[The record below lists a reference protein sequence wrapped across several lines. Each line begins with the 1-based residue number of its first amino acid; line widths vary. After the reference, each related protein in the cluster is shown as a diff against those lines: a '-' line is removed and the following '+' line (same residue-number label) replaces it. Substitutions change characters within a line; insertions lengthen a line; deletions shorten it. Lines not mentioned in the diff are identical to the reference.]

1 MNPGS
6 ITELPESLKNQRVTS
21 CVGACLDSHDEI
33 ATRMTKQIFLHTGAA
48 SATDSPA
55 MPNDNHTDGVKRITV
70 SMPDETYQ
78 ALDRLV
84 QQRGFDNRSQAVS
97 EMIHQHAAQ
106 HLEKI
111 GTEVMAGTL
120 TVVYDESK
128 SALLRDLSRIFRE
141 HIAEVI
147 SSQHVL
153 LEDDHVLEVILM
165 QGPARTLR
173 EIANK
178 LVTCKGVKTAQLT
191 LTPHLIPPL
200 HAKRARD

>member
-1 MNPGS
+1 MR
-6 ITELPESLKNQRVTS
+6 E
-21 CVGACLDSHDEI
+21 
-33 ATRMTKQIFLHTGAA
+33 
-48 SATDSPA
+48 
-55 MPNDNHTDGVKRITV
+55 NDNNEGVKRITV
-70 SMPDETYQ
+70 SMPDETFQ

-106 HLEKI
+106 HLGKI

-120 TVVYDESK
+120 TLVYDESK
-128 SALLRDLSRIFRE
+128 SALLRDLSRIFRD

-153 LEDDHVLEVILM
+153 LEEEHVLEVILM
-165 QGPARTLR
+165 QGPAKTLR

-200 HAKRARD
+200 HAKCIDDPRK

>member
-1 MNPGS
+1 MAGTHNS
-6 ITELPESLKNQRVTS
+6 
-21 CVGACLDSHDEI
+21 
-33 ATRMTKQIFLHTGAA
+33 
-48 SATDSPA
+48 
-55 MPNDNHTDGVKRITV
+55 DGLKRITV

-78 ALDRLV
+78 ALDRLI
-84 QQRGFDNRSQAVS
+84 QERGFDNRSQAVS

-106 HLEKI
+106 HLGRI

-120 TVVYDESK
+120 TLVYDESK
-128 SALLRDLSRIFRE
+128 SSLLRDLSRIFRE

-173 EIANK
+173 EISNK
-178 LVTCKGVKTAQLT
+178 LVTCKGVKTAHIT
-191 LTPHLIPPL
+191 LTPNLIPPL
-200 HAKRARD
+200 HAKRIKEPLMP

>member
-1 MNPGS
+1 M
-6 ITELPESLKNQRVTS
+6 
-21 CVGACLDSHDEI
+21 
-33 ATRMTKQIFLHTGAA
+33 
-48 SATDSPA
+48 PA
-55 MPNDNHTDGVKRITV
+55 DDNNDGVRRVTV
-70 SMPDETYQ
+70 SMPEETFL

-84 QQRGFDNRSQAVS
+84 GERGFDSRSQAVA
-97 EMIHQHAAQ
+97 EMVHQHAAQ
-106 HLEKI
+106 HLGKV

-120 TVVYDESK
+120 TLVYDESK
-128 SALLRDLSRIFRE
+128 STLLRDLSRIFRD

-153 LEDDHVLEVILM
+153 LEDEHVLEVILM

-200 HAKRARD
+200 HAKRSSN